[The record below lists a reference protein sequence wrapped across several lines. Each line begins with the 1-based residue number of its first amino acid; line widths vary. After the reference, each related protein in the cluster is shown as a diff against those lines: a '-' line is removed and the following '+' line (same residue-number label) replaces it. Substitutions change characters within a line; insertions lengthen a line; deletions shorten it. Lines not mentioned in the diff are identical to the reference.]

1 MTERL
6 FKFFDVKEDVKKKE
20 NTQKTAETL
29 CTRETLATLIEMGE
43 DSEEEKSYRLS
54 ERKSR
59 GATRSCNEIVLGDTN
74 FENLKGLTYA
84 LFEKRSH
91 SSPSDEQLEK
101 MNTQNNSSIASLKR
115 SDSLGEKW
123 FINK

>member
-1 MTERL
+1 MRPVTERL

-74 FENLKGLTYA
+74 FKGLTYA